1 MDATV
6 IRREVGG
13 EQLKRLDMGLR
24 WRAQTSPAYHS
35 INDRD

>member
-13 EQLKRLDMGLR
+13 EQLKRLDMGIAL
-24 WRAQTSPAYHS
+24 ASADQSVLS
-35 INDRD
+35 FDQ